1 MGVQER
7 KLFLKILPPAEYT
20 LAEFCVLRPKRG
32 GNGGKAREGCLG
44 SQAQIMSEQ
53 GGTLDSI
60 LIQIL

>member
-20 LAEFCVLRPKRG
+20 LAEFCVLRPKG
-32 GNGGKAREGCLG
+32 GGEGKAREGRLG

-53 GGTLDSI
+53 GGTSDSI